1 MMTTSS
7 SDAEAAMETPLNRK
21 DSALAPKLDA
31 PQQKPR
37 PLPLFLSMLRSET
50 AASPQRLTAALA
62 GLRRYQEAPRSP
74 PPDPAP
80 AIAEAEG
87 AVLRD
92 YSSPAVAGEGDRAA
106 WRRGGGAG
114 SARGAGPPILVI
126 PSLINPPNI
135 LDLGGGRSLLR
146 WLAARGHRPLLV
158 DWGWDVERR
167 RALGVAGHVE
177 HVVLPLIER
186 LGEPPA
192 ILGYCL

>member
-50 AASPQRLTAALA
+50 AASPRRLTAALA

-87 AVLRD
+87 AKLRD
-92 YSSPAVAGEGDRAA
+92 YRP
-106 WRRGGGAG
+106 
-114 SARGAGPPILVI
+114 ARGSGPPILVI

-167 RALGVAGHVE
+167 RALGVA
-177 HVVLPLIER
+177 
-186 LGEPPA
+186 
-192 ILGYCL
+192 